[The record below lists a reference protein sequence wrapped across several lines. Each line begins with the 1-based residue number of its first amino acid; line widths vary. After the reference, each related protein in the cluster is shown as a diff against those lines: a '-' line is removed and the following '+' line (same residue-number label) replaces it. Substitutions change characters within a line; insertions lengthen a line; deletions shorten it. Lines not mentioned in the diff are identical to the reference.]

1 MGKSRLYFDNKKCNK
16 WPTSCLK
23 WPLEWPFIRL
33 IFADIRYISTEFSMH
48 YASGMECG
56 CFSDALELLSSLEM
70 LWEFIWNAFRMRF
83 GCILDAL
90 GMRLE

>member
-1 MGKSRLYFDNKKCNK
+1 MANKLPKMAIGMALHSPYFRGYTVHKYRI
-16 WPTSCLK
+16 
-23 WPLEWPFIRL
+23 E
-33 IFADIRYISTEFSMH
+33 